1 LRLRRGLRRAGT
13 HDAARLLRSTHD
25 EETLMATL
33 DGRRVAILAAEGFEQ
48 SELLEPRK
56 ALQDAGAET
65 KVVSPAKDEVQGWK
79 HFEKGEKVRVD
90 VPLEQADADDFDAL
104 LLPGGVANPDQLR
117 MQPKAVA
124 FVRSFFEAGK
134 PVAAI
139 CHAPWTLIE
148 AGVVRGRT
156 VTSWPSLKTD
166 LTNAG
171 AKWVDQEVVT
181 DNGLVT
187 SRKPA
192 DIPAFNRKMIEE
204 FAEGRHEGRG
214 KPRTSQLPPSDRR
227 STH

>member
-1 LRLRRGLRRAGT
+1 MLPKRSQLRAI
-13 HDAARLLRSTHD
+13 

-33 DGRRVAILAAEGFEQ
+33 DGMKVAILAAEGFEQ
-48 SELLEPRK
+48 AELLEPRK
-56 ALQDAGAET
+56 ALDAAGAQT
-65 KVVSPAKDEVQGWK
+65 RIVSPAKGEVQGWK
-79 HFEKGEKVRVD
+79 HFDKGEKVRVD
-90 VPLEQADADDFDAL
+90 VPLEQAKPDDFDAL

-117 MQPKAVA
+117 MNPKAVE
-124 FVRSFFEAGK
+124 FVRAFFQAGK

-148 AGVVRGRT
+148 AGVVQGRT

-171 AKWVDQEVVT
+171 ARWVDEEVVT

-187 SRKPA
+187 SRKPD

-204 FAEGRHEGRG
+204 FAEGRHEPQATSRFTPTG
-214 KPRTSQLPPSDRR
+214 KEQRR
-227 STH
+227 PNA